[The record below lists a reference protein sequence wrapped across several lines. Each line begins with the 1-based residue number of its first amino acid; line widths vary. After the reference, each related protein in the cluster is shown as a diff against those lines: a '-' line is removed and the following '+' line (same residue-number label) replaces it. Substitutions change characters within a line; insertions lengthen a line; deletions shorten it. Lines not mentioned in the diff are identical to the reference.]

1 MVFGGQGRPA
11 VTDAFAGRDQD
22 PVTWKLIGL
31 TAPGGPVTAAI
42 GADRLPPAYRR
53 CWGERTLP
61 RPMVLPEGEVE
72 TAARDALALFDLLA
86 HAPERLFDADLGA
99 YGAAL
104 GIDERRID
112 LLRRFPV
119 PGRIRY
125 GRADFYHDG
134 EGLRLLEFN
143 VASDL
148 GGVDRCVHPQ
158 SLLRLPALKEL
169 AEEAGLRYV
178 HTGRLLADDLR
189 KAAGTHRDPVV
200 AVVCAPGGLRRFG
213 HLLEAFAEMMRDL
226 GMDLRLTEGLRLV
239 SSGGR
244 VSLDGVPLNVVLR
257 FFTIDDVIDG
267 GVGEPDGVAAWARP
281 LLHAA
286 VDGSL
291 LLWTAL
297 DSTLLSNKGALAL
310 LSAPTAPLTSE
321 ERALVDRLVPPIR
334 ILRRGEE
341 DQFADRHRWVIK
353 PLRDYGGGGVLPGW
367 QIGDEE
373 WRCELRARAGQG
385 HLVQEW
391 VLPRAEPV
399 SDPATGELTD
409 WIATWGLFVTP
420 SGYAGADVRA
430 APAAFSG
437 VVNYGTNSL
446 TRTAG
451 VFTHRMGAAY

>member
-1 MVFGGQGRPA
+1 MVLGGQGRPA
-11 VTDAFAGRDQD
+11 VTRAFAGRDQD
-22 PVTWKLIGL
+22 PVTWKLIEL
-31 TAPGGPVTAAI
+31 TAPGGPLAGAI
-42 GADRLPPAYRR
+42 GAGRLPPGYWR
-53 CWGERTLP
+53 CWGERTLS

-72 TAARDALALFDLLA
+72 TAALDTLALFDLLA
-86 HAPERLFDADLGA
+86 HAPERLFNGDLRA

-148 GGVDRCVHPQ
+148 GGVDRCVYPQ
-158 SLLRLPALKEL
+158 SLLALPALQEL
-169 AEEAGLRYV
+169 AAETGLRYV

-189 KAAGTHRDPVV
+189 KAAGTRHDPVV

-213 HLLEAFAEMMRDL
+213 HLLEAFAEMMRGL
-226 GMDLRLTEGLRLV
+226 GTDLRLTEGPRLV
-239 SSGGR
+239 SSRGR
-244 VSLDGVPLNVVLR
+244 VSLDGVPLDIVLR

-267 GVGEPDGVAAWARP
+267 GAGEPDGVAPWARP
-281 LLHAA
+281 LLRAA
-286 VDGSL
+286 IDGSL

-310 LSAPTAPLTSE
+310 LSAPAAPLTAG
-321 ERALVDRLVPPIR
+321 ERALVDRLMPSTR
-334 ILRRGEE
+334 ILQRGEE
-341 DQFADRHRWVIK
+341 EQYADRRRWVIK

-367 QIGDEE
+367 QVSDEE

-385 HLVQEW
+385 HLVQER
-391 VLPRAEPV
+391 VLPRSEPV
-399 SDPATGELTD
+399 LDPATGELTD

-437 VVNYGTNSL
+437 VVNYGTNPL
-446 TRTAG
+446 TRTTG
-451 VFTHRMGAAY
+451 VYTHSR